1 MHSDWLSP
9 VLQIV
14 QNTDTAKRNSKM
26 SLLKSLSQEGL
37 EEMAAASAKA
47 QRRYWALEKTPPTL
61 SAKCQPIRS
70 GHFKWNCVV
79 DARAQSHDRDIM
91 KDRVFAVTSQI
102 ALDIKR

>member
-14 QNTDTAKRNSKM
+14 QNADATKRNSKT
-26 SLLKSLSQEGL
+26 SLLKNLSKEGL

-47 QRRYWALEKTPPTL
+47 QRRYWALGKTPPAL

-70 GHFKWNCVV
+70 GYFKWNCVV

>member
-1 MHSDWLSP
+1 
-9 VLQIV
+9 
-14 QNTDTAKRNSKM
+14 M

-37 EEMAAASAKA
+37 EEMAAASAEA
-47 QRRYWALEKTPPTL
+47 QRRYWALGKPPPTL
-61 SAKCQPIRS
+61 SSKCQPIRS

-102 ALDIKR
+102 TLDIKRQIKQINKAIEKFA